1 MENLQ
6 QSVAI
11 EVRQAYL
18 DYQTAVK
25 RLEVTEKSLRAADQ
39 AFQVEQERYNVGA
52 STLVELTQSNS
63 RYIDAASQRAQAV
76 FQFHFQHRLIEYYQ
90 GSLDPTQPLFKLS
103 VRIAYRFQTIQD

>member
-6 QSVAI
+6 QGIAL

-25 RLEVTEKSLRAADQ
+25 RLEVTEVQVRAAQQ
-39 AFQVEQERYNVGA
+39 ALEVEQERYDVGA
-52 STLVELTQSNS
+52 STLVELTQARASFT
-63 RYIDAASQRAQAV
+63 DASSQRVQAI

-90 GSLDPTQPLFKLS
+90 GTLDPAESLF
-103 VRIAYRFQTIQD
+103 